1 MPFEVTAPVTRI
13 LMKSAPFLKFVRTA
27 LTISSGPSAR
37 FRTIGTSTKIE
48 NCRASPAPP
57 VDET

>member
-1 MPFEVTAPVTRI
+1 
-13 LMKSAPFLKFVRTA
+13 MKSAPFLKFVRTA